1 MEELVLDMIS
11 QSRSSRNIELDP
23 LSFHVAGR
31 RGYIAVCHK
40 SIFGDMV
47 QEWYTIPQLKRV
59 LEKCAG
65 CTDYWISQGEFA
77 AKSRCTKDLL
87 RIQCCYIDLDY
98 YKTEYRSFTP
108 EQIAKQ
114 IELVCDK
121 LSIPKPTVV
130 VSSGNGVQVKWVFT
144 YPIPAQALPRWKAVQ
159 SMLLKHFQE
168 LGADPA
174 AADASRILRI
184 VGTRNGKT
192 LPGRDS
198 LVRVVSEGPQW
209 NFEALCN
216 LLLPVSREKA
226 KEARSRAFSKQ
237 KSKRTDGC
245 PNLVRF
251 DAQTLSWDRVNDLR
265 RLADLRRNARGEVP
279 EGCRELLVFW
289 TLNHL
294 CLSGVVAAH
303 NFEKEAKA
311 LAHEISPTWAA
322 SFRMGSLETIFRKI
336 EAGLAKYRGQG
347 KTGLYTP
354 RNATL
359 IASLKITPSEEK
371 EMKTIVSTVTAQE
384 RDRSRSEKRRRA
396 AGVRPRQVYLAESL
410 TAQQP
415 WKKEGIS
422 RATWYRRRK
431 RINTGFIKDEIK
443 TDTSCA
449 VYLYGEAQEG
459 AVASGQPQPGAV
471 ASGQPQVT
479 KAMAVPRTQPKWILD
494 WERSFDDWIRAL
506 FDIRPRINSCP

>member
-1 MEELVLDMIS
+1 
-11 QSRSSRNIELDP
+11 
-23 LSFHVAGR
+23 
-31 RGYIAVCHK
+31 
-40 SIFGDMV
+40 MV
-47 QEWYTIPQLKRV
+47 QEWYTIPQLKQV
-59 LEKCAG
+59 LKKCAG

-77 AKSRCTKDLL
+77 TKSRCTRDLL

-98 YKTEYRSFTP
+98 YKTEYRNLTP

-121 LSIPKPTVV
+121 LSIPNPTVV

-198 LVRVVSEGPQW
+198 LVRIVSEGPQW
-209 NFEALCN
+209 NFETLCN
-216 LLLPVSREKA
+216 LLLPVTRERA

-251 DAQTLSWDRVNDLR
+251 DSQTLSWDRVNDLR
-265 RLADLRRNARGEVP
+265 RLADLRRNTKGEVP

-294 CLSGVVAAH
+294 CLSGVVSAH
-303 NFEKEAKA
+303 KLFEYEMLFLSMQGFTCYHKA
-311 LAHEISPTWAA
+311 I
-322 SFRMGSLETIFRKI
+322 
-336 EAGLAKYRGQG
+336 
-347 KTGLYTP
+347 
-354 RNATL
+354 
-359 IASLKITPSEEK
+359 
-371 EMKTIVSTVTAQE
+371 
-384 RDRSRSEKRRRA
+384 
-396 AGVRPRQVYLAESL
+396 
-410 TAQQP
+410 
-415 WKKEGIS
+415 
-422 RATWYRRRK
+422 
-431 RINTGFIKDEIK
+431 
-443 TDTSCA
+443 
-449 VYLYGEAQEG
+449 
-459 AVASGQPQPGAV
+459 
-471 ASGQPQVT
+471 
-479 KAMAVPRTQPKWILD
+479 PK
-494 WERSFDDWIRAL
+494 
-506 FDIRPRINSCP
+506 